1 MGNPYAPKPPG
12 TPSPDPRPF
21 QPQSPAPQDGAH
33 PPVQVSETGSPDAA
47 QPPRPARPAPREP
60 RPPVDPDTAR
70 RATRSVMHFGLLML
84 GSLLT
89 SSLALP
95 WRLVSVVIALA
106 ALVVGVRAL
115 RRIWRAGL
123 RGFLV
128 VALSAGVVMTF
139 ALALTTLAVI
149 PVWEIEMDRQSC
161 LEEAITIS
169 ATATC
174 ESDYKTAL
182 TEYQNSLTD

>member
-1 MGNPYAPKPPG
+1 MGNPYAPRPPG
-12 TPSPDPRPF
+12 SPPPDPRRF
-21 QPQSPAPQDGAH
+21 QPPATAPENTAPEDTAH
-33 PPVQVSETGSPDAA
+33 PPAGLPGSSGPAD
-47 QPPRPARPAPREP
+47 PRAPR
-60 RPPVDPDTAR
+60 PVDPEAAR

-95 WRLVSVVIALA
+95 WRLVSVAIALL
-106 ALVVGVRAL
+106 ALVVGIRAL

-128 VALSAGVVMTF
+128 VAMSAGVVMTF

-149 PVWEIEMDRQSC
+149 PVWQIEMDRQQC
-161 LEEAITIS
+161 LDEALTIS
-169 ATATC
+169 ATSTC
-174 ESDYKTAL
+174 ETTYRTAISDYQK
-182 TEYQNSLTD
+182 SLTD